1 MMFTPGPVEV
11 SQKVLQASV
20 KHMNHR
26 SHEFRDIM
34 RTSLNALQDVSRS
47 KRISLTTG
55 SGTLAVETLIW
66 SLLSRKEKVIAATYG
81 EFGDRMI
88 ESLERR
94 GCIVFRIT
102 KSENEIIQPD
112 EVRELAANSG
122 ATSIFLVHNETGN
135 GTCISNLKEIAGV
148 SKKSGLKVLVDTV
161 SGFAALPIELDNW
174 GIDAIATCGHK
185 GIASVTGIGVNIL
198 SNKFDSSLT
207 KEDTPAYLDLEKS
220 LYFMEKNETPFTPS
234 TGAFS
239 ALSEAVKELASE
251 GIKARIERTSGFA
264 DIVIKRLEQ
273 QGYSITGDNNTR
285 SKSVLNILTR
295 TKSTDVATSLKN
307 RGFIVGNGL
316 GKFKEKAIRIGLM
329 GSITKEDIVNLLDE
343 FLTADQK

>member
-1 MMFTPGPVEV
+1 MIFTPGPVEV
-11 SQKVLQASV
+11 SPGVLQASM

-26 SHEFRDIM
+26 SQEFRDIM
-34 RTSLNALQDVSRS
+34 QPSLEVLRNISGS
-47 KRISLTTG
+47 KRVSLTTG
-55 SGTLAVETLIW
+55 SGTLAVEMLIW
-66 SLLSRKEKVIAATYG
+66 SILSRKERVIACTYG

-94 GCIVFRIT
+94 GCIVYRIT
-102 KSENEIIQPD
+102 KEENDIIHPE
-112 EVRELAANSG
+112 EVSELASNSG

-135 GTCISNLKEIAGV
+135 GTQVANLRELA
-148 SKKSGLKVLVDTV
+148 STAKKSGMKVLVDSV
-161 SGFAALPIELDNW
+161 SGFAALPLELDAW

-185 GIASVTGIGVNIL
+185 GIASVTGIGVNIIADRL
-198 SNKFDSSLT
+198 ESSLT

-220 LYFMEKNETPFTPS
+220 LHFMERDETPFTPS

-239 ALSEAVKELASE
+239 ALSVALDDLAKE
-251 GIKARIERTSGFA
+251 GIQTRINRTYGFA
-264 DIVIKRLEQ
+264 DILTKRLLQE
-273 QGYSITGDNNTR
+273 GYSITGNSDTR

-295 TKSTDVATSLKN
+295 NKSTDVSKNLKN

-329 GSITKEDIVNLLDE
+329 GSIKKEDIENLLDG
-343 FLTADQK
+343 FLKVDHK